1 MPDFRLYGV
10 EVDVDVDVDVDEF
23 LDNCSKKE
31 IEEVIDWLKGN
42 DYLKTPVV
50 VQQIDN
56 LLDISFKEALN
67 KLQDKRVYLTL
78 EEEQFLINLANK
90 F

>member
-10 EVDVDVDVDVDEF
+10 EVDMDVDVDVDEF

>member
-10 EVDVDVDVDVDEF
+10 EVDMDVDVDVDEF

-42 DYLKTPVV
+42 DYVKTPVV

>member
-31 IEEVIDWLKGN
+31 IEEVIDWL
-42 DYLKTPVV
+42 L
-50 VQQIDN
+50 
-56 LLDISFKEALN
+56 
-67 KLQDKRVYLTL
+67 
-78 EEEQFLINLANK
+78 
-90 F
+90 

>member
-10 EVDVDVDVDVDEF
+10 EVDMDVDVDVDDF

>member
-1 MPDFRLYGV
+1 MPDFRMYGV
-10 EVDVDVDVDVDEF
+10 EVDIDVDDGVDEF

-31 IEEVIDWLKGN
+31 IEEVIEWLKDNG
-42 DYLKTPVV
+42 YLKTRVV
-50 VQQIDN
+50 VQQVDN

-67 KLQDKRVYLTL
+67 KLQDRRVYLTL

>member
-10 EVDVDVDVDVDEF
+10 EVDVDVDVDVDDF